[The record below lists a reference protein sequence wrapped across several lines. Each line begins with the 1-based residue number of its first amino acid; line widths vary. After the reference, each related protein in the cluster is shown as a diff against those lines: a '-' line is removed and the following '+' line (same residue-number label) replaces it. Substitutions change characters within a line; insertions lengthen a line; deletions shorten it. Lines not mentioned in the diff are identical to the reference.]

1 MSNCSTSQL
10 EKSYIHTMQQLVTSS
25 LGPPEKYAK
34 STCSIVQYNTQF
46 KSCYCRDGDIP
57 RAVIH
62 KALKYAEELKCM
74 LLCVL
79 CTKLDNLIQIQL
91 RILAAQ
97 PIKSLYEASMN
108 ICKTVKE
115 TSLPENPWPLTNPI
129 IVSSIH

>member
-1 MSNCSTSQL
+1 
-10 EKSYIHTMQQLVTSS
+10 MQQLVTSS
-25 LGPPEKYAK
+25 LGPPEKYAT
-34 STCSIVQYNTQF
+34 SSIVKYNTQF

-62 KALKYAEELKCM
+62 KALKYAEVLKRM

-97 PIKSLYEASMN
+97 PMKSPYGASMN

-129 IVSSIH
+129 IVSSIPLTHYTLY